1 MAVSE
6 AVKAVIA
13 EELSMEAESVKD
25 SATFET
31 DLQADSLTVVELVMS
46 IEEKFGID
54 IPEEDL
60 EGLKTVGDLVRY
72 IEDKVGDAKE

>member
-1 MAVSE
+1 MAVSQD
-6 AVKAVIA
+6 VKAVIA
-13 EELSMEAESVKD
+13 EELSIDAERVKD

-46 IEEKFGID
+46 IEDRFGIE

-60 EGLKTVGDLVRY
+60 ESLKTVGDLVRY
-72 IEDKVGDAKE
+72 IEGKLAEREQ